1 MSWPGYVEMEGTWW
15 PPKTAGRVPGRPG
28 QYCQHS
34 ANGEGAED
42 TRMWWKYTTDLICGF
57 SSKKL
62 TEYKLIATNSSDRL
76 RHVPNYFSIFFNK
89 SACCLQK
96 KKKPLFRV
104 MERHDMTKIND
115 KDKYKD
121 NDKDK
126 DSLRTPPKS
135 NPRDLWHLRHWL
147 QFWQLRTWIH
157 DNLCDLTINCDT
169 GQHLQFLRCFSPT
182 FGRNQYWTYF

>member
-15 PPKTAGRVPGRPG
+15 PPKTAGRVPGSPG

-42 TRMWWKYTTDLICGF
+42 TRMWWNNSTDLICGF

-96 KKKPLFRV
+96 KKNNICRWLLHSTDNYFHGFLFV
-104 MERHDMTKIND
+104 FVHLVSEDKYERHSREICQNSCWGICQKISAAGYGLPFYVN
-115 KDKYKD
+115 
-121 NDKDK
+121 
-126 DSLRTPPKS
+126 SCL
-135 NPRDLWHLRHWL
+135 L
-147 QFWQLRTWIH
+147 
-157 DNLCDLTINCDT
+157 
-169 GQHLQFLRCFSPT
+169 
-182 FGRNQYWTYF
+182 YFPALN